1 MIIALLAIIG
11 LSIASYFTAIAYH
24 WVQPDASWIPTFCR
38 MDEKT
43 CASIVFADE
52 ARVFRLPNS
61 VLGQL
66 YYLTLLVGGG
76 VGGRRGRPVLRPAGR
91 QHRDR
96 RPGPVP
102 FLLASVRPPRS
113 MQIVFHGTWP
123 QHRSL
128 RPSLVT
134 ALRPPPLRG

>member
-43 CASIVFADE
+43 CASIVFTDE
-52 ARVFRLPNS
+52 ARVFGLPNS

-66 YYLTLLVGGG
+66 YYLTLLVG
-76 VGGRRGRPVLRPAGR
+76 VGLGAVEGALLYGLLAASTVTVGLALYLSYSLLFVLR
-91 QHRDR
+91 
-96 RPGPVP
+96 VP
-102 FLLASVRPPRS
+102 CKLCFTTHGLNILLCVLLWSR
-113 MQIVFHGTWP
+113 
-123 QHRSL
+123 L
-128 RPSLVT
+128 
-134 ALRPPPLRG
+134 